1 VGTYYDLGATQYGAT
16 AGILDYSVKTT
27 DSFGN
32 TTVVKRTYA
41 KRMTSNLMI
50 NNNIVDAVVNLLSA
64 YRSTPLVWVGAES
77 NYTSLIVYG
86 FYKDFDVNIAYP
98 DYSSCSLTI
107 EGLT

>member
-1 VGTYYDLGATQYGAT
+1 MGDTQYGAS
-16 AGILDYSVKTT
+16 AGIVDYSVKTT

-32 TTVVKRTYA
+32 TTVVQRTYA
-41 KRMTSNLMI
+41 KRMNSNLMI
-50 NNNIVDAVVNLLSA
+50 NNNIVDDVVNLLAS

-86 FYKDFDVNIAYP
+86 FYKDFDVNIAYLEVS
-98 DYSSCSLTI
+98 DCTLTI